1 MLDAEVRQVEIFLV
15 HDGRDPRID
24 FDHVLADELDVEEVV
39 EPQLSDD
46 SCRDLQQRRIT
57 QRFEVHREPGSHRLP
72 RLRVAE
78 QHLSRAR
85 NAVDGA
91 LSSLGQLHHEQI
103 GPTFLG
109 EHLEHVLEA

>member
-1 MLDAEVRQVEIFLV
+1 MVT
-15 HDGRDPRID
+15 
-24 FDHVLADELDVEEVV
+24 DELDVEEVLDP
-39 EPQLSDD
+39 ELGDD
-46 SCRDLQQRRIT
+46 PLRDLEQPVVVQRL
-57 QRFEVHREPGSHRLP
+57 EVHREPGPHRLP

-78 QHLSRAR
+78 QHLPRAR